1 MKKFLATSL
10 VALAAMAGTASAAS
24 LLSIVGGSAA
34 TLNSE
39 FNPTPPALPY
49 VDVGSNVT
57 NTTGP
62 GQGLALD
69 GIANITFTF
78 LGSEAG
84 YNNLFFHGSTLF
96 STASAPP
103 VGGLSSGPFANVS
116 ADAGGFLPFKFIS
129 NGLDDVINGNV
140 TTAFASIAFKVI
152 SADDNSATV
161 LAMLNDAFTGDADYD
176 DMIILIT
183 AERVVKG
190 DVPLPGA
197 ALLLMSALGGLGYMG
212 RSRAAKKA

>member
-1 MKKFLATSL
+1 MKKLLAASF
-10 VALAAMAGTASAAS
+10 VAIAAMAGTASAAS
-24 LLSIVGGSAA
+24 LLSVVGGTGA
-34 TLNSE
+34 TLNGT
-39 FNPTPPALPY
+39 FDPTPPAAPY
-49 VDVGSNVT
+49 AVSGDSVT

-69 GIANITFTF
+69 GIANITFTY

-84 YNNLFFHGSTLF
+84 YNNLFFHGSNIF
-96 STASAPP
+96 STGGSA
-103 VGGLSSGPFANVS
+103 GGDSQTFANVS
-116 ADAGGFLPFKFIS
+116 ADGSGFLPFQFLS
-129 NGLDDVINGNV
+129 NGIDPVVNGNV

-161 LAMLNDAFTGDADYD
+161 VAMLNDAFTGDADYD

-212 RSRAAKKA
+212 RSRASKKA